1 MDYNFINNGTNFGT
15 VNICNNC
22 VINVGSN
29 RYVVTKA
36 PPAITQAPP
45 AVTKATTAV
54 TKAPPVVTQAT
65 ALSPGGGGKDGGGEQ
80 DGGGLQ
86 DGGGEGQDTH
96 ETQFKVH
103 LCEGI
108 DQSLETGCHQNQK
121 ILEDFI
127 NEGCEGMDKSLN
139 TDCHQNQ
146 QILEDFM
153 TGSLR

>member
-1 MDYNFINNGTNFGT
+1 MDYNFINNGTNLGT
-15 VNICNNC
+15 VHICNNC
-22 VINVGSN
+22 VINGGSN
-29 RYVVTKA
+29 GYVVTKA

-65 ALSPGGGGKDGGGEQ
+65 ALSPGGGGKDGEGGQ
-80 DGGGLQ
+80 D
-86 DGGGEGQDTH
+86 GGEGQDIH
-96 ETQFKVH
+96 ETPLQVH